1 MGVRRDQDTNFMK
14 NIFLS
19 EIDMRK
25 LLEIAR
31 EAITCVVRNEQLK
44 TIKPGEYPQLLRDP
58 GASFV
63 TLTKRDKL
71 RGCIGTLEAYQ
82 PLVLDVQEHAVAAA
96 MEDYRFPDVSE
107 DELHLIKIEISRL
120 TPVQLV
126 DYSTP
131 KDLVSKLRK
140 NVDGVLIKDNGRR
153 ATFLPQVWEKVPDNE
168 QFLSQLCVKMGTSP
182 DLWRE
187 KHLLVYTY
195 QVEKFKEA

>member
-1 MGVRRDQDTNFMK
+1 MGVLRDQDTNLMK

-19 EIDMRK
+19 EIDMKK

-31 EAITCVVRNEQLK
+31 EAITCVVRNEQLM
-44 TIKPGEYPQLLRDP
+44 IVELGEYSQLLRDP

-63 TLTKRDKL
+63 TLTKKEKL

-96 MEDYRFPDVSE
+96 VEDYRFPDVSE

-140 NVDGVLIKDNGRR
+140 NVDGVLIKAYGRR
-153 ATFLPQVWEKVPDNE
+153 ATFLPQVWEKVPDPIR
-168 QFLSQLCVKMGTSP
+168 FLSQLCVKMGTSP

-187 KHLLVYTY
+187 EHLQVYTY

>member
-1 MGVRRDQDTNFMK
+1 MGVLRDQGTNLMK

-19 EIDMRK
+19 KIDMKK

-31 EAITCVVRNEQLK
+31 EAITCAVRNEQLM
-44 TIKPGEYPQLLRDP
+44 IVEQGEYSQLLRDP

-63 TLTKRDKL
+63 TLTKKEKL

-82 PLVLDVQEHAVAAA
+82 PLVMDVQEHAVAAA
-96 MEDYRFPDVSE
+96 VEDYRFPNVSE

-120 TPVQLV
+120 TPIQLV

-140 NVDGVLIKDNGRR
+140 NVDGVLIKAYGRR
-153 ATFLPQVWEKVPDNE
+153 ATFLPQVWEKVPDPN

-187 KHLLVYTY
+187 EHLQVYTY

>member
-1 MGVRRDQDTNFMK
+1 MCAGTRIQIFMK

-19 EIDMRK
+19 EIDMKK

-31 EAITCVVRNEQLK
+31 EAITCAVRNEQLK
-44 TIKPGEYPQLLRDP
+44 IIKLGEHSQLLRDP

-63 TLTKRDKL
+63 TLTKREKL

-107 DELHLIKIEISRL
+107 EELHLIKIEISRL

-140 NVDGVLIKDNGRR
+140 NVDGVLIKANGRR
-153 ATFLPQVWEKVPDNE
+153 ATFLPQVWEKVSDPE
-168 QFLSQLCVKMGTSP
+168 KFLSQLCVKMGTSP

-187 KHLLVYTY
+187 KHLQVYTY

>member
-1 MGVRRDQDTNFMK
+1 MGVRRDQDTNLMK

-19 EIDMRK
+19 EIDMKK

-31 EAITCVVRNEQLK
+31 EAITCVVRNEQ
-44 TIKPGEYPQLLRDP
+44 IKIVEPGEYSQILRDP

-63 TLTKRDKL
+63 TLTKKEKL

-107 DELHLIKIEISRL
+107 DELQLIKIEISRL
-120 TPVQLV
+120 TPVQLM

-131 KDLVSKLRK
+131 KDLISKLRK
-140 NVDGVLIKDNGRR
+140 NVDGVLIKAYGRR
-153 ATFLPQVWEKVPDNE
+153 GTFLPQVWEKVPDSN
-168 QFLSQLCVKMGTSP
+168 QFLSQLCVKMGVSP

-187 KHLLVYTY
+187 EHLQVYTY

>member
-1 MGVRRDQDTNFMK
+1 MK

-19 EIDMRK
+19 EIDMKK

-31 EAITCVVRNEQLK
+31 EAITYAVRKEQLK
-44 TIKPGEYPQLLRDP
+44 IINLGEYSQFLRDP

-63 TLTKRDKL
+63 TLTKRETL

-96 MEDYRFPDVSE
+96 LEDYRFPEVSE
-107 DELHLIKIEISRL
+107 DELHEIKIEISRL
-120 TPVQLV
+120 TPIQLV

-131 KDLVSKLRK
+131 QDLVSKLRE
-140 NVDGVLIKDNGRR
+140 NVDGVLIKANGRR
-153 ATFLPQVWEKVPDNE
+153 ATFLPQVWEKVPDPE
-168 QFLSQLCVKMGTSP
+168 KFLSQLCVKMGKSP

-187 KHLLVYTY
+187 NRLQVYTY

>member
-1 MGVRRDQDTNFMK
+1 MGVLRDQDTNLMK

-19 EIDMRK
+19 EIDMKK

-31 EAITCVVRNEQLK
+31 EAITCAVRNEQLM
-44 TIKPGEYPQLLRDP
+44 IVELGEYSQLLRDP

-63 TLTKRDKL
+63 TLTKKEKL

-96 MEDYRFPDVSE
+96 VEDYRFPDVSE

-140 NVDGVLIKDNGRR
+140 NVDGVLIKAYGRR
-153 ATFLPQVWEKVPDNE
+153 ATFLPQVWEKVPDPN

-187 KHLLVYTY
+187 EHLQVYTY

>member
-1 MGVRRDQDTNFMK
+1 MK

-19 EIDMRK
+19 EIDMKK
-25 LLEIAR
+25 LLKIAR
-31 EAITCVVRNEQLK
+31 EAITCAVRNEQLK
-44 TIKPGEYPQLLRDP
+44 IVKLEEHSQLLRDP

-63 TLTKRDKL
+63 TLTKREKL

-107 DELHLIKIEISRL
+107 EELHLIKIEISRL
-120 TPVQLV
+120 TPVKLV

-140 NVDGVLIKDNGRR
+140 NVDGVLIKAYGRR
-153 ATFLPQVWEKVPDNE
+153 ATFLPQVWEKVSDPE
-168 QFLSQLCVKMGTSP
+168 KFLSQLCVKMGTSP

>member
-1 MGVRRDQDTNFMK
+1 MSVRRDQETNLMK

-19 EIDMRK
+19 EIDMKR

-31 EAITCVVRNEQLK
+31 KAITCVVRNEPLK
-44 TIKPGEYPQLLRDP
+44 IVELGEYSQLLRDP

-63 TLTKRDKL
+63 TLTKKEKL

-107 DELHLIKIEISRL
+107 GELHLIKIEISRL

-131 KDLVSKLRK
+131 EDLVSKLRK
-140 NVDGVLIKDNGRR
+140 NVDGVLIKDYGRR
-153 ATFLPQVWEKVPDNE
+153 ATFLPQVWEKVPDPN
-168 QFLSQLCVKMGTSP
+168 QFLSQLCVKMGASP
-182 DLWRE
+182 DLWLE
-187 KHLLVYTY
+187 KHLQVYTY

>member
-1 MGVRRDQDTNFMK
+1 MK

-19 EIDMRK
+19 EIDMK
-25 LLEIAR
+25 ELLEIAR
-31 EAITCVVRNEQLK
+31 EAITCAVRNEQLK
-44 TIKPGEYPQLLRDP
+44 IIKLGEHSQLLRDP

-63 TLTKRDKL
+63 TLTKREKL

-96 MEDYRFPDVSE
+96 MEDYRFLDVSE
-107 DELHLIKIEISRL
+107 EELHLIKIEISRL

-131 KDLVSKLRK
+131 QDLVSKLRK
-140 NVDGVLIKDNGRR
+140 NVDGVLIKANGRR
-153 ATFLPQVWEKVPDNE
+153 ATFLPQVWEKVPDTE
-168 QFLSQLCVKMGTSP
+168 KFLSQLCVKMGMSP

-187 KHLLVYTY
+187 KHLQVYTY

>member
-1 MGVRRDQDTNFMK
+1 MGVLRDQDTNLMK

-19 EIDMRK
+19 KIDMKK

-31 EAITCVVRNEQLK
+31 EAITCAVRNEQLM
-44 TIKPGEYPQLLRDP
+44 IVELGEYSQLLRDP

-63 TLTKRDKL
+63 TLTKKEKL

-82 PLVLDVQEHAVAAA
+82 PLILDVQEHAVAAA
-96 MEDYRFPDVSE
+96 VEDYRFPNVSE

-131 KDLVSKLRK
+131 QDLVSKLRK
-140 NVDGVLIKDNGRR
+140 NVDGVLIKAHGRR
-153 ATFLPQVWEKVPDNE
+153 ATFLPQVWEKVPDPI

-187 KHLLVYTY
+187 EHLQVYTY